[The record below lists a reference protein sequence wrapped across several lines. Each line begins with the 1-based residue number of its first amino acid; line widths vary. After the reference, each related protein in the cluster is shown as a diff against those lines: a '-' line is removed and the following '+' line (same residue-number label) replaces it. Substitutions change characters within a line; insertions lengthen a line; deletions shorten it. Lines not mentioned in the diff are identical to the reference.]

1 MNINIE
7 KDINDFLAASG
18 WSVSR
23 LAKAAGIAIP
33 IVSRLKN
40 GRRKGL
46 TLDTFLKLHP
56 ILYGDNPHQQA
67 SGER

>member
-1 MNINIE
+1 MNIE

-23 LAKAAGIAIP
+23 LAKTAGIATP

-46 TLDTFLKLHP
+46 TLDTFLKLRP
-56 ILYGDNPHQQA
+56 IIYGDNPNQQA
-67 SGER
+67 QGE